1 MKPPK
6 LLSRLHARLGDFWW
20 YSLMLFCACRAA
32 DAMNMFVAL
41 WLVPKYVGQKEL
53 GALMPLMSFANFLVL
68 PVSVFA
74 TTFTKET
81 TTLAANGEYGRMKS
95 LIRGAFVSAGVF
107 TVLALVI
114 SHFVLPAFFVRIRV
128 AAGSLGI
135 LILASSLTAAVT
147 PVYQS
152 ALQALKR
159 FKSISVMNM
168 FSAPVRFLT
177 MAVAMPFRAIS
188 GYFFGLTATSVFTI
202 SASVFALR
210 RELSV
215 PAEPYWT
222 RPVFRRFALVS
233 AGIAA
238 YCGCSAILTI
248 AEQTALRQ
256 RIPEVESA
264 AYYMVTRFSE
274 IAGYVSCT
282 LATVLFPFTASLA
295 AESRPTRPLV
305 VKSSLAML
313 AVGGA
318 LAGVFAITGRPLM
331 SILPNGESYADYAWA
346 IPWMIGITTIASI
359 QTFHVSTE
367 VSAGRFGFLKWW
379 VPLNLAFAAGLM
391 LVTGYGYFTA
401 CFPAQCTEF
410 LSKHNFTSLAAM
422 LWWFTATTAVKTAIC
437 VFALLRQ
444 GGKPTAEQPSVRIPA

>member
-1 MKPPK
+1 
-6 LLSRLHARLGDFWW
+6 
-20 YSLMLFCACRAA
+20 
-32 DAMNMFVAL
+32 
-41 WLVPKYVGQKEL
+41 
-53 GALMPLMSFANFLVL
+53 
-68 PVSVFA
+68 
-74 TTFTKET
+74 
-81 TTLAANGEYGRMKS
+81 
-95 LIRGAFVSAGVF
+95 
-107 TVLALVI
+107 
-114 SHFVLPAFFVRIRV
+114 
-128 AAGSLGI
+128 
-135 LILASSLTAAVT
+135 
-147 PVYQS
+147 
-152 ALQALKR
+152 
-159 FKSISVMNM
+159 MNM

-238 YCGCSAILTI
+238 YCGCSAILTL

-313 AVGGA
+313 AAGGA
-318 LAGVFAITGRPLM
+318 LAGVFALVGRPLM
-331 SILPNGESYADYAWA
+331 SILPNGECYADYAWA
-346 IPWMIGITTIASI
+346 IPWMIGVTTLASI

-379 VPLNLAFAAGLM
+379 GPLNLAFAAGLM

-401 CFPAQCTEF
+401 YLPAQCTEF

-437 VFALLRQ
+437 VFELLRQ
-444 GGKPTAEQPSVRIPA
+444 GGKPTDEQTNMRLSA

>member
-1 MKPPK
+1 MLAK
-6 LLSRLHARLGDFWW
+6 LHARLGDFWW

-238 YCGCSAILTI
+238 YCGCSAILTL
-248 AEQTALRQ
+248 AEQTA
-256 RIPEVESA
+256 A
-264 AYYMVTRFSE
+264 GYYMATRFSE

-313 AVGGA
+313 AAGGA
-318 LAGVFAITGRPLM
+318 LAGVFALVGRPLM
-331 SILPNGESYADYAWA
+331 SILPNGECYADYAWA
-346 IPWMIGITTIASI
+346 IPWMIGVTTLASI

-379 VPLNLAFAAGLM
+379 GPLNLAFAAGLM

-401 CFPAQCTEF
+401 YLPAQCTEF

-437 VFALLRQ
+437 VFELLRQ
-444 GGKPTAEQPSVRIPA
+444 GGKPTDEQTNMRLSA